1 MNHWYTEPGGGYPP
15 DLTSDESAGDRD
27 GIYQLDQEEYED
39 RQPITRDNVDVYGRV
54 YQANSAAYEIDRR
67 NDQGYLENQA
77 HQHSPPVAGQE
88 DQQMDRYNRTPQF
101 LSNYDPQPEL
111 SFSNAAVLDNAR
123 QQGAYYIDQSIHF
136 HHPHEVMPTFYSD
149 SGGGALD
156 NLWSYNEQRH
166 DVVLP
171 SMPSPGLHGYY
182 TQQSHQHDSPEI
194 KPNCDP
200 IEDFGSNIDPNLD
213 VPGLDFRAY
222 LVLGE
227 QAEHEEGD
235 PWSSENKHHEQIRP
249 PAAQVSQ
256 LNGIVG
262 ASETSHASQDSDCI
276 SNLVS
281 SDTGSTGDA
290 GDLAWGEASVATI
303 RPTCNTPG
311 SFLGHTR
318 YASNLLEDDGQG
330 QRQSSFMPSTNLAFG
345 QQRFPGQSLPDRT
358 ALRRSSGQT

>member
-1 MNHWYTEPGGGYPP
+1 
-15 DLTSDESAGDRD
+15 
-27 GIYQLDQEEYED
+27 
-39 RQPITRDNVDVYGRV
+39 
-54 YQANSAAYEIDRR
+54 
-67 NDQGYLENQA
+67 
-77 HQHSPPVAGQE
+77 
-88 DQQMDRYNRTPQF
+88 
-101 LSNYDPQPEL
+101 
-111 SFSNAAVLDNAR
+111 
-123 QQGAYYIDQSIHF
+123 
-136 HHPHEVMPTFYSD
+136 MPTFYSD

-358 ALRRSSGQT
+358 ALRRSSGQTSNHSSNNLQVPIPESPSSRPSSPSSSTASDVLHCPYCSARFKGTYRQGNYGRHRRQKHLGQPVLLACESIGCDKTFQRTDARGKHYQRHHPELRQDCH